1 LFAKKRLIVSGTM
14 VPLGTVIQVV
24 EGFKLTPEARATL
37 SEAVARQQDTE
48 VTLTGGLDTVVTVRL
63 LDWLPQD
70 EASRLRTTLGLSEPF
85 E

>member
-1 LFAKKRLIVSGTM
+1 MSGTM